1 MASVLRQALPNKS
14 KQNQKGPSNNYNN
27 NNNNI
32 RFGSVNY
39 CTNIVGP

>member
-1 MASVLRQALPNKS
+1 MASVLTQALPNKS
-14 KQNQKGPSNNYNN
+14 KQNQNN

-39 CTNIVGP
+39 CTNIVRP